1 MLPTFDVEFQNAKQ
15 FITLQEYPKQCA
27 STNESLH
34 KILLHKKTTKCER
47 EKKTQQGDSKASY
60 EIRKKENHIHINNF
74 NKKLMYVGALKTN
87 IKSKEKLHKSKC
99 ELQKE
104 PSMQLKSSKFVTKL
118 PRHEANE
125 HSG

>member
-1 MLPTFDVEFQNAKQ
+1 LLPTFDVEFQNAKQ

-74 NKKLMYVGALKTN
+74 NKKLML
-87 IKSKEKLHKSKC
+87 
-99 ELQKE
+99 E
-104 PSMQLKSSKFVTKL
+104 PSQPTSRVKKNSTKVNVNYKKNPQCNLKVQSL
-118 PRHEANE
+118 
-125 HSG
+125 